1 MVRVSVEVDSG
12 GARFTVDVAANNIED
27 AINFAGRRYPGCE
40 ARVQFPIEPETF
52 FTQPEA
58 TMDRAILADV
68 YEGVS
73 DASEPTDSLW
83 SWR

>member
-1 MVRVSVEVDSG
+1 MITVSVEVNSG
-12 GARFTVDVAANNIED
+12 GACFSVDVSANSIEG
-27 AINFAGRRYPGCE
+27 AIKLAGRRYPGY
-40 ARVQFPIEPETF
+40 RVRVIFPIEPETF
-52 FTQPEA
+52 FTQPKA

-73 DASEPTDSLW
+73 NASEPTDSLL